1 MKTKRFL
8 TVVIIAGFAF
18 LFNSCGYKALG
29 SGNLIKE
36 QGTYKNSQPYPKQT
50 EQTWSKNACGA
61 FSSAYYLSET
71 GQIPAD
77 KIRDAAKEIYKAVKF
92 VKSAGF
98 GDYSDPFKI
107 AMVISKYSHS
117 VDFKINKKNASSD
130 GEKLMLLLAEKIG
143 APDLTDI
150 SDISH
155 ALKKNEYVI
164 EIVVPSPYVDLKNPM
179 HNELHYVLSYWKDDV
194 LYTLD
199 PLRGKEYP
207 RKHFIDGTIRKW
219 NFCNAGIFIEP

>member
-77 KIRDAAKEIYKAVKF
+77 KIRDVAKEIYKAVKF
-92 VKSAGF
+92 DKSAGF

-107 AMVISKYSHS
+107 AIVISKYSHS
-117 VDFKINKKNASSD
+117 VDFKMNKKNASSD

-179 HNELHYVLSYWKDDV
+179 HNELHYVLSYWKGDM